1 MREKIRSV
9 VVKDKMWEE
18 LRTLSTKESRSM
30 SDLLREALNDLFAK
44 RRLGDYDPVTDRFTS
59 NIK

>member
-1 MREKIRSV
+1 MNTKVRSV
-9 VVKDKMWEE
+9 VVKDQVWEKLRKVAE
-18 LRTLSTKESRSM
+18 LEGRSM
-30 SDLLREALNDLFAK
+30 SDLLREALNDLFVK